1 MAPFVKNL
9 PTYVKD
15 TNHALRIFDSFN
27 FDESDARPRFLFTMD
42 IKSLYTVIP
51 NNGGLEALTYYLD
64 QRTIKEPPTHTLT
77 RLAELVLTL
86 NAFSFN
92 DQHYRQIGS
101 VAMGTKMGPNYA
113 CLFVGFIEE
122 RIRAQYTGFV
132 PQLHKRYID
141 DVVGA
146 AQCTRPELEQFIDY
160 VCNFHPALQFTFT
173 ISELELPFL
182 DIKLA
187 ITNNRIQTSIHYKE
201 TDTHNYLHYTSFHP
215 RHCKQAIPYSQFL
228 RLRRICS
235 NDVDFSEKAEEMLT
249 FFKQRGYP
257 EPQLHNDLQ
266 RVTTI
271 SRDEALSPARL
282 NVNNVDRVPLVLTY
296 HPFNTVTR
304 KILLENFNILST
316 DPETRGIFP
325 EPPLVSYRRD
335 KNLRDF
341 LVHSTSGSQ
350 RPLDAGSFPCR
361 RPRCQTCQYITSQ
374 TVLHGPKRSHTIQNR
389 FTCQSE
395 NVVYCITCRRCTTM
409 YIGETGRRLRERFG
423 EHLRSIRN
431 RSPVLPV
438 AEHFNSANH
447 TIDEIRVCGVK
458 QCSGSNT
465 SRKRREMQLIFEL
478 GTLKPGGLNINFSF
492 I

>member
-1 MAPFVKNL
+1 
-9 PTYVKD
+9 
-15 TNHALRIFDSFN
+15 
-27 FDESDARPRFLFTMD
+27 MD

-64 QRTIKEPPTHTLT
+64 QRTIKEPPAHTLT

-92 DQHYRQIGS
+92 DQHYRQIGG

-113 CLFVGFIEE
+113 CMIVGCIEE

-160 VCNFHPALQFTFT
+160 VCNFQPALQFTFT

-187 ITNNRIQTSIHYKE
+187 ITNNRIQTSIYYKE
-201 TDTHNYLHYTSFHP
+201 TDTHNYLHFTLFHP

-228 RLRRICS
+228 RLPRICS

-249 FFKQRGYP
+249 FFKRRGYP
-257 EPQLHNDLQ
+257 EPQLHSDLQ
-266 RVTTI
+266 MVATI
-271 SRDEALSPARL
+271 SRDEALSPTH
-282 NVNNVDRVPLVLTY
+282 VNRVLLVLTY

-304 KILLENFNILST
+304 KILLDNFNILST

-325 EPPLVSYRRD
+325 ESPLVSYRRD

-341 LVHSTSGSQ
+341 LVHSSSGSQ
-350 RPLDAGSFPCR
+350 RPLDTLFPAIAPAVR
-361 RPRCQTCQYITSQ
+361 HASTLRFRLFYMGPRAHIPS
-374 TVLHGPKRSHTIQNR
+374 KIA
-389 FTCQSE
+389 
-395 NVVYCITCRRCTTM
+395 
-409 YIGETGRRLRERFG
+409 
-423 EHLRSIRN
+423 
-431 RSPVLPV
+431 SPVSLRMWCTASLAAV
-438 AEHFNSANH
+438 APACTSVRPEGAYRNASVSICIASA
-447 TIDEIRVCGVK
+447 TG
-458 QCSGSNT
+458 
-465 SRKRREMQLIFEL
+465 LL
-478 GTLKPGGLNINFSF
+478 GFL
-492 I
+492 

>member
-1 MAPFVKNL
+1 M
-9 PTYVKD
+9 
-15 TNHALRIFDSFN
+15 
-27 FDESDARPRFLFTMD
+27 
-42 IKSLYTVIP
+42 
-51 NNGGLEALTYYLD
+51 
-64 QRTIKEPPTHTLT
+64 
-77 RLAELVLTL
+77 
-86 NAFSFN
+86 
-92 DQHYRQIGS
+92 
-101 VAMGTKMGPNYA
+101 
-113 CLFVGFIEE
+113 
-122 RIRAQYTGFV
+122 
-132 PQLHKRYID
+132 
-141 DVVGA
+141 
-146 AQCTRPELEQFIDY
+146 
-160 VCNFHPALQFTFT
+160 
-173 ISELELPFL
+173 PFL

-282 NVNNVDRVPLVLTY
+282 NVTNVDRVPLVLTY
-296 HPFNTVTR
+296 HPLNTVTR

-350 RPLDAGSFPCR
+350 RPPISYPESTGFLVSGRAP
-361 RPRCQTCQYITSQ
+361 
-374 TVLHGPKRSHTIQNR
+374 V
-389 FTCQSE
+389 
-395 NVVYCITCRRCTTM
+395 
-409 YIGETGRRLRERFG
+409 ET
-423 EHLRSIRN
+423 
-431 RSPVLPV
+431 
-438 AEHFNSANH
+438 
-447 TIDEIRVCGVK
+447 
-458 QCSGSNT
+458 
-465 SRKRREMQLIFEL
+465 L
-478 GTLKPGGLNINFSF
+478 G
-492 I
+492 